1 MTSKG
6 FPPDNTITWV
16 TVEGLMGAASPA
28 SQGRA
33 GAEWECCREHVL
45 FNGPDFGTFRVF
57 EIKKEKLR
65 AGSGCIP
72 APLHPSP
79 TVASVRGPFLTLS
92 SMGMHSVRSA
102 NTAHPAL
109 VRSSTHTLRP
119 SLTCSRSY
127 SRASS

>member
-1 MTSKG
+1 MTA
-6 FPPDNTITWV
+6 
-16 TVEGLMGAASPA
+16 EGLIGAASTT

-33 GAEWECCREHVL
+33 GAERECRRERVL

-79 TVASVRGPFLTLS
+79 AVASVRGPFLTVFH
-92 SMGMHSVRSA
+92 GAMHSVRSA

-109 VRSSTHTLRP
+109 VRSSTRTLGP
-119 SLTCSRSY
+119 SLTCSHSY